1 MSLRA
6 ALAACPGQAVATLG
20 RAAGAQ
26 YPGDEGT
33 AGGRVAVQ
41 SGAGLELG
49 EAGPVLPHGVG
60 LDGREGPDQVC
71 VEDLAAPGWLEG
83 RGLDAHVDLAGEA
96 GVAVV
101 VRAAESDE
109 VVETGGLGAD

>member
-6 ALAACPGQAVATLG
+6 ALAARPGLAAATLG

-33 AGGRVAVQ
+33 ACGRVAVQ
-41 SGAGLELG
+41 FGGGLELG

-60 LDGREGPDQVC
+60 LDGREGPDRVC
-71 VEDLAAPGWLEG
+71 EEDLAASGWLEG
-83 RGLDAHVDLAGEA
+83 HGLDAHVELAGEA
-96 GVAVV
+96 GMAVV
-101 VRAAESDE
+101 VRAPESDE